1 MRISNWSSDVCSSDL
16 LAVPFVKA
24 PADRLCIFS
33 RLAECDD
40 VVSQS
45 LAAARAVLYNLFVQ
59 EPDCFGPLLRHN
71 RVFPDADFALE
82 NPTSLLI
89 VADNL
94 TPEIAP
100 AEIAMPDLLPGT
112 HIGTASVRTRGV

>member
-45 LAAARAVLYNLFVQ
+45 LAADRAVLYNLFVQ

-71 RVFPDADFALE
+71 RVFPDADFAMA
-82 NPTSLLI
+82 NPTSTFI
-89 VADNL
+89 GADHL
-94 TPEIAP
+94 TPEIAH
-100 AEIAMPDLLPGT
+100 ADIAMTETGR
-112 HIGTASVRTRGV
+112 ASGMKRVRQSV